1 MYLTYPLIHVCLA
14 PHTSL
19 FKAFDIFAQVKSG
32 ETVNLFITKSGIQLH
47 KGKTV
52 LVSGRPHLCLYCT
65 WVGIT
70 NKLVVNSLPAN
81 LFRGSIN
88 IYILCH
94 YSTLIWHRHL
104 KSFLK

>member
-52 LVSGRPHLCLYCT
+52 LVSGRPHLCYLHGLALLTNLLLTLY
-65 WVGIT
+65 V
-70 NKLVVNSLPAN
+70 
-81 LFRGSIN
+81 
-88 IYILCH
+88 
-94 YSTLIWHRHL
+94 LICL
-104 KSFLK
+104 EGA